1 MSSPLEKILA
11 NPDDYLQ
18 DVPRLGECKIPSPV
32 RRHEFVDEGERI
44 LLTENCSL
52 IKFLKEKLGREP
64 SFERAAPHA
73 KIYHDP
79 SWTRVGILTAGGLC
93 PGLNNVIKGLV
104 EILSFDYGI
113 KTIFGIRFGFAGL
126 IPKFGYE
133 PLLLDPEVVD
143 TIHELGGT
151 ILGSSRGQQPTDEI
165 VDTLV
170 RMNIN
175 VLFVIGGDGS
185 LRCARDVAEEC
196 QIGRAHV

>member
-79 SWTRVGILTAGGLC
+79 SWTRFCSSYDYCLKTMQRYKIILKYCFSIL
-93 PGLNNVIKGLV
+93 
-104 EILSFDYGI
+104 EI
-113 KTIFGIRFGFAGL
+113 FAK
-126 IPKFGYE
+126 I
-133 PLLLDPEVVD
+133 
-143 TIHELGGT
+143 
-151 ILGSSRGQQPTDEI
+151 
-165 VDTLV
+165 
-170 RMNIN
+170 
-175 VLFVIGGDGS
+175 
-185 LRCARDVAEEC
+185 
-196 QIGRAHV
+196 